1 MTALLIGLLLRLH
14 TNMHK
19 ALGYVA
25 YMSYLNIHF
34 LDAREALTDVR
45 DWVRAS
51 LTETFIKADA
61 LLALRPIDV
70 VVKPSVHVIPEK
82 GHLG

>member
-51 LTETFIKADA
+51 LTETSRQMPFWHCV
-61 LLALRPIDV
+61 L
-70 VVKPSVHVIPEK
+70 SMSS
-82 GHLG
+82 